1 MFFLFIWSGRYM
13 QETCLADNGL
23 LIAASSTASQ
33 GIHLHQAGRGGCK
46 AGRDLSCCQASLYCL
61 PRQSMTMPPMPNTP
75 HLLLRLSAANQQ
87 GLAILRRMHEEREGS
102 EIGDAMGGGDEGS
115 ESFSLVV
122 TVEEWMERADVSPSW
137 FIADAGCWCEEIE
150 EIEEMTHELDEEEEV
165 RAIPETPSPAKLP
178 LSSLGAY
185 TREADS
191 YEGSKKQ
198 GEGGVKFGITGYD
211 SSGNEDM
218 TDADAEKLLSSLS
231 RNNRLEEQELMLKQ
245 QQSVHDRGE
254 HNDDSSGDEDM
265 SKAEPAEVD
274 LQLKKQIEFYFSDSS
289 LSRDKFLLQHT
300 KKTPEGWV
308 PLKIILGFKKLRV
321 MGATVSS
328 VLLVRINV
336 KIKKKISVL
345 QLIHQSCRWRNWS
358 PPSKHP
364 NSSLSITT
372 KRTFAEPRRFQI
384 WM

>member
-1 MFFLFIWSGRYM
+1 
-13 QETCLADNGL
+13 
-23 LIAASSTASQ
+23 
-33 GIHLHQAGRGGCK
+33 
-46 AGRDLSCCQASLYCL
+46 
-61 PRQSMTMPPMPNTP
+61 MTMPLMANTP
-75 HLLLRLSAANQQ
+75 HLLLRLSANQQ
-87 GLAILRRMHEEREGS
+87 GLAILRRMHEEEREGS
-102 EIGDAMGGGDEGS
+102 EIGDARGGGDEGS
-115 ESFSLVV
+115 ESLSLVV
-122 TVEEWMERADVSPSW
+122 TVEEWLERADVSPSW
-137 FIADAGCWCEEIE
+137 FIADAGCWCEEVEGIE
-150 EIEEMTHELDEEEEV
+150 ETTHELDEEEEEV

-178 LSSLGAY
+178 ASSLGAY

-191 YEGSKKQ
+191 DEGSKKQ

-231 RNNRLEEQELMLKQ
+231 RNNRLEEQELKLKQ
-245 QQSVHDRGE
+245 QQSVHDLGE
-254 HNDDSSGDEDM
+254 YNDDSSGDEDM

-328 VLLVRINV
+328 VLLVCISV
-336 KIKKKISVL
+336 KI
-345 QLIHQSCRWRNWS
+345 
-358 PPSKHP
+358 
-364 NSSLSITT
+364 
-372 KRTFAEPRRFQI
+372 
-384 WM
+384 